1 MIDKSIVFAGNTW
14 DTIVS
19 LFILVIVNEDP
30 SIFFGLNNGDYII
43 MYIIYSIKTDQLS
56 FTNMLL

>member
-19 LFILVIVNEDP
+19 LFILVIVNKDP
-30 SIFFGLNNGDYII
+30 SIFFGLNNGDYVI

-56 FTNMLL
+56 FNMLL